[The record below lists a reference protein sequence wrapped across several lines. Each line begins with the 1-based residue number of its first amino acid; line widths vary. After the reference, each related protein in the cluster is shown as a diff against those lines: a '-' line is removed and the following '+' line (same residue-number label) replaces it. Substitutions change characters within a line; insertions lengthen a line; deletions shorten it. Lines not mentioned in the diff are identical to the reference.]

1 MNDKKHALTK
11 IEEQQIIDE
20 VEKRVLE
27 KLNKSIIREDTQKV
41 LRGPRNK
48 WFRDADALGA
58 KSLMTEV
65 LGDTY
70 IAWSAWEQIRR
81 LTCIACGKKYVRQLT
96 EDDRAEE
103 ACERICQLIYD
114 IAVER
119 KEIMK

>member
-1 MNDKKHALTK
+1 MTEQKKLTE
-11 IEEQQIIDE
+11 IEEQQIIDI

-41 LRGPRNK
+41 LREPRNK
-48 WFRDADALGA
+48 WFRDADASGA
-58 KSLMTEV
+58 KSLMTGA
-65 LGDTY
+65 LGDTC
-70 IAWSAWEQIRR
+70 IAWRAWEQIRR

-96 EDDRAEE
+96 EDDHAEE

-119 KEIMK
+119 KRG